1 MTWHLPIL
9 AGRAL
14 SGSISLVVR
23 ASADSSR
30 LRRSAP

>member
-9 AGRAL
+9 AGCAH

-23 ASADSSR
+23 ASAESWFR
-30 LRRSAP
+30 RRSAS

>member
-14 SGSISLVVR
+14 YGSISLVVR
-23 ASADSSR
+23 TSAESSFR
-30 LRRSAP
+30 RRSAS